1 MHVNQIQII
10 FKVFGGVQK
19 AEFLPW
25 VPRNLNIPIPKD
37 SNHQEFC
44 PNIPFLKT
52 RPQNKRRERGKDTY
66 HAQILVT
73 CKWEGKR
80 AGGSGV
86 GAPLGFLRAAV
97 TPHLHPNEEA
107 PPAKVCLSK
116 G

>member
-1 MHVNQIQII
+1 MGYTIKSETAPTEV
-10 FKVFGGVQK
+10 
-19 AEFLPW
+19 
-25 VPRNLNIPIPKD
+25 
-37 SNHQEFC
+37 S
-44 PNIPFLKT
+44 
-52 RPQNKRRERGKDTY
+52 
-66 HAQILVT
+66 AQACCGLL
-73 CKWEGKR
+73 EGKR